1 MPPRRRCR
9 PVAAT
14 TGYWAGL
21 MVMACVLFPALG
33 DTPPSW
39 RWRGD
44 VIATSAAQHLVY
56 AGSATATLG
65 MLARG
70 GPARES
76 ETGAA

>member
-1 MPPRRRCR
+1 VPPRRRCR